1 MRRDRRLCGFGSCKD
16 SRVGVIDL
24 SWHGGIWASFLWGL
38 RSTVLDSATHVCGDL
53 PDSGE
58 SKAHHPPQP
67 QSSHRITH
75 PIGTMEDQE
84 LAAIRA
90 ARLQQLRQ
98 NASNSSGS
106 PLPQVLP
113 TGGTGGDPEAEAKRA
128 DEEQMRRDLL
138 ATVLDTKARERREH
152 IFSPVFRR
160 SRLVDELLATLQ
172 LRA

>member
-1 MRRDRRLCGFGSCKD
+1 
-16 SRVGVIDL
+16 
-24 SWHGGIWASFLWGL
+24 
-38 RSTVLDSATHVCGDL
+38 
-53 PDSGE
+53 
-58 SKAHHPPQP
+58 
-67 QSSHRITH
+67 
-75 PIGTMEDQE
+75 MEDQE

-152 IFSPVFRR
+152 IFSPMFRR